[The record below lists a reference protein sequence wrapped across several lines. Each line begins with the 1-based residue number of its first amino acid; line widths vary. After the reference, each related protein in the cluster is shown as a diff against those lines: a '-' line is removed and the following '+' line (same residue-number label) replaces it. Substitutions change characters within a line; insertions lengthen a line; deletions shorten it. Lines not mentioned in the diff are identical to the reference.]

1 MADTSPKAVR
11 NTAKKATTE
20 VVATVS
26 AAPAPKT
33 TPAAA
38 PRMMRRRS
46 AAVAKASPAP
56 AAQPAAALPAAK
68 EAAAGKT
75 ESRFAHVIAHTLPAA
90 KPAKTKK
97 ARLVRDSFTMP
108 EAEYAAISALKA
120 RCLGSGVAAK
130 KSEILRAAVAALAKL
145 SDADVAAAIQS
156 LVAIKTGRPAK
167 GAK

>member
-33 TPAAA
+33 ASAAA
-38 PRMMRRRS
+38 PRMARRS
-46 AAVAKASPAP
+46 ATAAKASPAP

-75 ESRFAHVIAHTLPAA
+75 KSRFAHVIAHTLPAA

-120 RCLGSGVAAK
+120 RCLSSGIAAK

-145 SDADVAAAIQS
+145 SDADVAAAIQG
-156 LVAIKTGRPAK
+156 LAAIKTGRPAK
-167 GAK
+167 AAK